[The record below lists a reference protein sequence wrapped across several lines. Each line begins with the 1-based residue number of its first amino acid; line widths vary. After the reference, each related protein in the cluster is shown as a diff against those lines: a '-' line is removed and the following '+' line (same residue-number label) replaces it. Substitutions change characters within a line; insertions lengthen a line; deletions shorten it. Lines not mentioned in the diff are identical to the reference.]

1 MLRHRAVTDLP
12 PKPKEVLARAG
23 LKPKKSWGQNFL
35 TDQNILAIIA
45 RHALNHGQAKVVELG
60 PGTGAL
66 TWHLLKQGGE
76 VLAIERD
83 REIAPVLREVFAWAT
98 GLEVREADAAKLDYA
113 QLEQELGHPLT
124 VVGNLPY
131 QISSRILVS
140 VAQAYSHVERIVV
153 MIQKEVAERLV
164 APPGGKIYGV
174 LSVLVQRRFEGRIVK
189 KVPPQAFHPP
199 PKVDSC
205 VVLLTRKL
213 QDETGP
219 SDAWFESVVKAAF
232 SGRRK
237 TLRNT
242 LSKGL
247 GMEPERVVAVL
258 QELNIDAGL
267 RAERLSVEQFV
278 LISAA
283 LGE

>member
-1 MLRHRAVTDLP
+1 MSDSP
-12 PKPKEVLARAG
+12 PKPKDVLALAG

-45 RHALNHGQAKVVELG
+45 GHALNKREIRVVELG

-83 REIAPVLREVFAWAT
+83 REIVPVLRQVFDWAE
-98 GLEVREADAAKLDYA
+98 GLEVREQDAAKLDYA
-113 QLEQELGHPLT
+113 ALREEFGYPLT

-140 VAQAYSHVERIVV
+140 ATQAHEHVERIVV

-164 APPGGKIYGV
+164 ALPGNKIYGL
-174 LSVLVQRRFEGRIVK
+174 LSVLVQRRFHGRIARH
-189 KVPPQAFHPP
+189 VPPQAFHPP
-199 PKVDSC
+199 PKVDSS
-205 VVLLTRKL
+205 VVVLTRKEPE
-213 QDETGP
+213 QAGP
-219 SDAWFESVVKAAF
+219 SNKNFEDVVRAAF
-232 SGRRK
+232 STRRK

-242 LSKGL
+242 LSRGL
-247 GMEPERVVAVL
+247 GLPADDVVAML
-258 QELNIDAGL
+258 ESLSIDPGL
-267 RAERLSVEQFV
+267 RAERLTVEQFV
-278 LISAA
+278 AIAQCYQAREKDDL
-283 LGE
+283 

>member
-1 MLRHRAVTDLP
+1 MTDLP

>member
-1 MLRHRAVTDLP
+1 MTDSP
-12 PKPKEVLARAG
+12 PKPKDVLALAG

-45 RHALNHGQAKVVELG
+45 GHALNKREIRVVELG

-83 REIAPVLREVFAWAT
+83 REIAPVLREVFEWAQ
-98 GLEVREADAAKLDYA
+98 GLEVREEDAAKLDYGA
-113 QLEQELGHPLT
+113 LREELGHPLT

-140 VAQAYSHVERIVV
+140 VTQAHEHVERIVV

-164 APPGGKIYGV
+164 AQPGNKTYGL
-174 LSVLVQRRFEGRIVK
+174 LSVLVQRRFNGKIARH
-189 KVPPQAFHPP
+189 VPPQAFHPP
-199 PKVDSC
+199 PKVDSS
-205 VVLLTRKL
+205 VVVLTRKEPE
-213 QDETGP
+213 QSGP
-219 SDAWFESVVKAAF
+219 SNQSFEDVVRAAF
-232 SGRRK
+232 STRRK

-242 LSKGL
+242 LSRGL
-247 GMEPERVVAVL
+247 SLKADEVVAML
-258 QELNIDAGL
+258 ESLGIDPGL
-267 RAERLSVEQFV
+267 RAERLTVQQFTD
-278 LISAA
+278 IAQSYENRGGQAD
-283 LGE
+283 

>member
-1 MLRHRAVTDLP
+1 MSDSP
-12 PKPKEVLARAG
+12 PKPKDVLALAG

-45 RHALNHGQAKVVELG
+45 GHALNKREIRVVELG

-83 REIAPVLREVFAWAT
+83 REIAPVLRQVFDWAE
-98 GLEVREADAAKLDYA
+98 GLEVREQDAAKLDYA
-113 QLEQELGHPLT
+113 ALREELGHPLT

-140 VAQAYSHVERIVV
+140 VTQAHEHVERIVV

-164 APPGGKIYGV
+164 AQPGTKIYGL
-174 LSVLVQRRFEGRIVK
+174 LSVLVQRRFNGKIARH
-189 KVPPQAFHPP
+189 VPPQAFHPP
-199 PKVDSC
+199 PKVDSS
-205 VVLLTRKL
+205 VVVLTRKEPE
-213 QDETGP
+213 QAGP
-219 SDAWFESVVKAAF
+219 SNKSFEDVVRAAF
-232 SGRRK
+232 STRRK

-242 LSKGL
+242 LSRGL
-247 GMEPERVVAVL
+247 GLAADDVVAML
-258 QELNIDAGL
+258 ESLSIDPGL
-267 RAERLSVEQFV
+267 RAERLTVAQFV
-278 LISAA
+278 EIAQCYEARHTEGL
-283 LGE
+283 